1 MIAGSPGNTN
11 VLPSLSSNADN
22 ASIYS
27 DDGYAGPS
35 VPLPSSA
42 YRSGDAGSPV
52 VYQYP
57 DGSVVMYSGG
67 TPAWRNNNPGNVE
80 YGQFSLDQG
89 AIGQDGRFAIF
100 ASYSAGLNA
109 TSSLLQTNT
118 YQSLSI
124 DGAISRYAPSFENN
138 TAAYQNF
145 ISNSVGV
152 PGSTSMSALTD
163 SQFSAVVGGIVSHE
177 GYSRGQVI
185 TVIGAPD

>member
-1 MIAGSPGNTN
+1 MDAFASSALSPVTSVTSLLAASNFQKNWSPG
-11 VLPSLSSNADN
+11 S
-22 ASIYS
+22 
-27 DDGYAGPS
+27 GAGL
-35 VPLPSSA
+35 V
-42 YRSGDAGSPV
+42 G
-52 VYQYP
+52 
-57 DGSVVMYSGG
+57 
-67 TPAWRNNNPGNVE
+67 
-80 YGQFSLDQG
+80 
-89 AIGQDGRFAIF
+89 F

-109 TSSLLQTNT
+109 TSSLLQTNA

-138 TAAYQNF
+138 TAEYQNF

-177 GYSRGQVI
+177 GHSRGQVI